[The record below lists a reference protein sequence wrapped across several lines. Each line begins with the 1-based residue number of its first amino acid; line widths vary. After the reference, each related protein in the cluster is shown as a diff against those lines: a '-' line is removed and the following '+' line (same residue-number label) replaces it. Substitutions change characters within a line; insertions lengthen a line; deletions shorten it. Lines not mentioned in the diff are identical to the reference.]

1 MLGQR
6 GANGNGQGRES
17 ANAIL
22 DAVLKQVEKKESE
35 NDSGSIHEN
44 SAATGASA
52 AETDS

>member
-1 MLGQR
+1 MLGER
-6 GANGNGQGRES
+6 RANGNGQDRES

-22 DAVLKQVEKKESE
+22 DAVLKQVEKREPESE
-35 NDSGSIHEN
+35 SGSIHEN